1 MKEHDYKVVIT
12 THAAIKIKASSKQEA
27 EDKARDMM
35 KDRVLEDTTM
45 NVVVWDLPLGF
56 SASLYNKTK
65 PKYDALMKSMEQERK
80 EKLKLYFET
89 KEVSK

>member
-27 EDKARDMM
+27 ENKARDMM
-35 KDRVLEDTTM
+35 KDRVLEDTKM

-65 PKYDALMKSMEQERK
+65 EI
-80 EKLKLYFET
+80 
-89 KEVSK
+89 EV

>member
-1 MKEHDYKVVIT
+1 MDLRNRGGIRMKEHDYKVVIT

-45 NVVVWDLPLGF
+45 NVVVWIPW
-56 SASLYNKTK
+56 
-65 PKYDALMKSMEQERK
+65 PPI
-80 EKLKLYFET
+80 T

>member
-45 NVVVWDLPLGF
+45 HVVVWG
-56 SASLYNKTK
+56 S
-65 PKYDALMKSMEQERK
+65 
-80 EKLKLYFET
+80 
-89 KEVSK
+89 

>member
-45 NVVVWDLPLGF
+45 NFVVWDLPLGLD
-56 SASLYNKTK
+56 ASFYNK
-65 PKYDALMKSMEQERK
+65 
-80 EKLKLYFET
+80 T